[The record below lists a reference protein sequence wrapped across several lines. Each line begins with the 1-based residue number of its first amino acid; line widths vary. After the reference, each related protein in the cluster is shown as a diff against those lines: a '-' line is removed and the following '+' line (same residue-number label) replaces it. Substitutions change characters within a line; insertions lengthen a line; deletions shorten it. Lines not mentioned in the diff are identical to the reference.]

1 MTLDLEVIAPSVTN
15 LYNRCI
21 EAIVTGQLYGKWES
35 SLLFQRKAIIDKAF
49 ESLLSKEITHYFD
62 PTLSPTFTAYRKNH
76 SYETTLVRLIE
87 GWKHANDRKELVTIL
102 SRDISKAFDSL
113 CSQFSH
119 KKAQS
124 IWVH

>member
-1 MTLDLEVIAPSVTN
+1 MGELTPISKEGDKHNVEIIDLRHHAS
-15 LYNRCI
+15 
-21 EAIVTGQLYGKWES
+21 
-35 SLLFQRKAIIDKAF
+35 IIDKAF
-49 ESLLSKEITHYFD
+49 ESLLSKETTKHFD
-62 PTLSPTFTAYRKNH
+62 PTLSSRLTAYRKKH

-87 GWKHANDRKELVTIL
+87 GWKHAIDRKELVTIL
-102 SRDISKAFDSL
+102 STDMSKAFDSL